1 MVQYKCQNLI
11 EAISVDVMMLTNRIK
26 ELRKKAGLSQ
36 ERLGEHIGCNK
47 SKVSKLEN
55 GNQELT
61 QNWMLKIASALQNHG
76 LKITASDLLPS
87 EQRHLCDYERRHL
100 EAFRTL
106 QDSQKKKFHAMIS
119 DLQSDS

>member
-1 MVQYKCQNLI
+1 
-11 EAISVDVMMLTNRIK
+11 MMLTNRIK
-26 ELRKKAGLSQ
+26 ELRKAAGLSQ

-61 QNWMLKIASALQNHG
+61 QNWMLKIASALQDQG